1 MYSPEDSRPTGCERK
16 SPASSRF
23 AARGPWHPMCFEC
36 GQEARH
42 LGPERRQ
49 TVRRARLILT
59 VATLLVAGASSA
71 LAQGLDLRIGGFF
84 PRASETLFQ
93 DVFQLYGV
101 EKSDFYGLYGGME
114 YNHVVAPNIEVG
126 ISVDGYKQ
134 TVDSFYRD
142 YTRPDE
148 SEIRQQLKL
157 WTLPV
162 GATVRILPTNKHASF
177 VPYVGG
183 GIDAVF
189 YEYEEVGDFIDFY
202 DPSYP
207 IIPDAFHDSGTA
219 FGVHAVAGLRVY
231 INRDFAIVGE
241 GRYQW
246 AKTDMGEDFAPNES
260 GLINTID
267 LSGPSFTVGLHIRF

>member
-1 MYSPEDSRPTGCERK
+1 
-16 SPASSRF
+16 
-23 AARGPWHPMCFEC
+23 
-36 GQEARH
+36 
-42 LGPERRQ
+42 
-49 TVRRARLILT
+49 VRRARLILT
-59 VATLLVAGASSA
+59 AATLLVAGAGPA
-71 LAQGLDLRIGGFF
+71 FAQGLDLRMGGFF

-101 EKSDFYGLYGGME
+101 EKSDFYGLYGGIE
-114 YNHVVAPNIEVG
+114 YNQVVAPNIEVG

-142 YTRPDE
+142 YTRPDG

-189 YEYEEVGDFIDFY
+189 YEYEEAGDFIDFY
-202 DPSYP
+202 DPDFA
-207 IIPDAFHDSGTA
+207 ILPDLFHDSGTA
-219 FGVHAVAGLRVY
+219 FGVHAVAGIRVY

-246 AKTDMGEDFAPNES
+246 AKKDMGEDFAPNES

-267 LSGPSFTVGLHIRF
+267 LSGPSFTVGLHVRF